1 MGMTVKHMN
10 TQAVNRY
17 KEEFDVYIGRD
28 ARIGDPKWGNPFKNP
43 LEPIHEKLEKYEQYI
58 RDNMWDQLDELKDK
72 RLGCTCKPKPC
83 HGDILVKL
91 VNEKF
96 GIKTEKETEFWNY
109 E

>member
-1 MGMTVKHMN
+1 MVRLMSTKV
-10 TQAVNRY
+10 VNRY
-17 KEEFDVYIGRD
+17 KEDFDIYIGRD
-28 ARIGDPKWGNPFKNP
+28 PRIGNTKWGNPFKDPNMT
-43 LEPIHEKLEKYEQYI
+43 LSEKLQRYESYI
-58 RDNMWDQLDELKDK
+58 RKNQELMESLGELKDK

-96 GIKTEKETEFWNY
+96 GIKTEQDTEFWSY